1 MRSSFLTIESF
12 FVSPLLIE
20 GWAFCG
26 LVASTFEARREALQ
40 RLVAGV
46 DGLLFSEALAA
57 EGAVVFAKACE
68 LGLEGNRVATGGQ
81 LLSEREES
89 QLAEDQEPEF
99 RQDVTRASLKP
110 SQ

>member
-68 LGLEGNRVATGGQ
+68 LGLEGIV
-81 LLSEREES
+81 SKREGS
-89 QLAEDQEPEF
+89 F
-99 RQDVTRASLKP
+99 YRSGKSRNWLKTKNP
-110 SQ
+110 NFVRT

>member
-1 MRSSFLTIESF
+1 MRSSFLTIEPF

-26 LVASTFEARREALQ
+26 LVASTFEARREALC
-40 RLVAGV
+40 RLIAGA
-46 DGLLFSEALAA
+46 DGVFSEAA
-57 EGAVVFAKACE
+57 GRRGRGGVRQ
-68 LGLEGNRVATGGQ
+68 GLRAWPRRHRIETGGQ
-81 LLSEREES
+81 LLSEWEEP

-99 RQDVTRASLKP
+99 RQDVTQASLKP